1 MTFQEKMAFVAAM
14 QIAIDKRPD
23 LFSIKDGDFYFLTNY
38 RLPASLVLDLADD
51 LFDLE
56 EHIDEAANIERMR
69 AAELE
74 DAA

>member
-1 MTFQEKMAFVAAM
+1 MANQEMAFIAAMTVAAC
-14 QIAIDKRPD
+14 KRPD

-38 RLPASLVLDLADD
+38 RLPAWLVLAMADD
-51 LFDLE
+51 LPAVE
-56 EHIDEAANIERMR
+56 EYLDEMSNIERMR